1 MPLAGIF
8 EICVSNKKRFAP
20 AGRGEFVREKIMRYF
35 LRPSIA
41 AAAFLAA
48 SLAGQAPAQQSKPIR
63 IGVNTA
69 IQAQVGRDAI
79 DGVKMATD
87 EINAEGG
94 LLGRR
99 IEMIVADEGEAATDG
114 PKVGIAA
121 VNKLT
126 SDDHVDVL
134 IGGYDS
140 GVTLGELPHIARAK
154 TIFLGIGS
162 ASPAIQQKVQDD
174 YSRYKYIFRV
184 NPINSAKQSEALI
197 SFITGKLKGELGY
210 KRISIVGEN
219 AKWVQDMV
227 PDVKK
232 GAQAA
237 GIDVPI
243 AEFFDV
249 QTADFSP
256 LFAKVKDS
264 GSQYLILIVSHAA
277 SDVFVK
283 QWYDAKVP
291 VAIGGID
298 VKGMDANF
306 YDRVG
311 GKSIAE
317 VSANFVVRAP
327 LTPATI
333 PWWDKFV
340 SLYKRPPVYTAAGAY
355 AATHLYAEAVKR
367 AGSTKADA
375 VVKQLE
381 KTDYVGPAGRV
392 QFDANHDVKDGPGF
406 VNEIFVQW
414 QANGERVVVWPKELE
429 SGKMINPPW
438 LVQN

>member
-1 MPLAGIF
+1 
-8 EICVSNKKRFAP
+8 
-20 AGRGEFVREKIMRYF
+20 MRCF
-35 LRPSIA
+35 SIPSIA
-41 AAAFLAA
+41 AATLVLAA
-48 SLAGQAPAQQSKPIR
+48 GFSDRAVAQQSKPIR

-79 DGVKMATD
+79 DAVRMATD
-87 EINAEGG
+87 EINDKGG
-94 LLGRR
+94 LLGRK
-99 IEMIVADEGEAATDG
+99 IEMIVADEGEAASDG

-126 SDDHVDVL
+126 SEDHVDVL

-162 ASPAIQQKVQDD
+162 ASPAIQQKVKDD
-174 YSRYKYIFRV
+174 YDHYKYIFRV
-184 NPINSAKQSEALI
+184 NPINSAKQSQALI

-210 KRISIVGEN
+210 KKISIIGEN

-227 PDVKK
+227 PDIKK

-237 GIDVPI
+237 GMEVPI

-264 GSQYLILIVSHAA
+264 GSQYLIVIISHAA

-291 VAIGGID
+291 VPIGGID

-317 VSANFVVRAP
+317 VSANFVVRTP
-327 LTPATI
+327 LTPVTV
-333 PWWDKFV
+333 PWWDRFV

-355 AATHLYAEAVKR
+355 AATYLYAEAVQR
-367 AGSTKADA
+367 AGSAESDA
-375 VVKQLE
+375 VIKELE
-381 KTDYVGPAGRV
+381 KTDYVGPAGRI
-392 QFDANHDVKDGPGF
+392 QFDPTHDVKDGPGF

-414 QANGERVVVWPKELE
+414 QANGERVVVWPKELA

-438 LVQN
+438 LAQN

>member
-1 MPLAGIF
+1 MRQFLFPSMAVVVLA
-8 EICVSNKKRFAP
+8 
-20 AGRGEFVREKIMRYF
+20 
-35 LRPSIA
+35 
-41 AAAFLAA
+41 LAA
-48 SLAGQAPAQQSKPIR
+48 GSVDRAMAQQTKPIR

-79 DGVKMATD
+79 DSVKMAID
-87 EINAEGG
+87 EINAQGG
-94 LLGRR
+94 VLGRKF
-99 IEMIVADEGEAATDG
+99 EMIVADEGEAASDG

-126 SDDHVDVL
+126 SEDHVDVL

-162 ASPAIQQKVQDD
+162 ASPAIQQKVKDD
-174 YSRYKYIFRV
+174 YQHYKYIFRV
-184 NPINSAKQSEALI
+184 NPINSARQAQALI
-197 SFITGKLKGELGY
+197 SFITGKLKGDLGY
-210 KRISIVGEN
+210 KKISIIGEN

-227 PDVKK
+227 PEIKK
-232 GAQAA
+232 GAEAA
-237 GIDVPI
+237 GIEVPV

-264 GSQYLILIVSHAA
+264 GSQYLIVIISHGA

-291 VAIGGID
+291 VPIGGID

-306 YDRVG
+306 FDRVG
-311 GKSIAE
+311 GKSIDE
-317 VSANFVVRAP
+317 VSANFVLRAP
-327 LTPATI
+327 LTPVTV

-340 SLYKRPPVYTAAGAY
+340 SLNKRPPVYTAAGAY
-355 AATHLYAEAVKR
+355 AAVYIYTEAVKR
-367 AGSTKADA
+367 AASTETDA
-375 VVKQLE
+375 VVKKLE
-381 KTDYVGPAGRV
+381 KTA
-392 QFDANHDVKDGPGF
+392 
-406 VNEIFVQW
+406 E
-414 QANGERVVVWPKELE
+414 
-429 SGKMINPPW
+429 
-438 LVQN
+438 

>member
-1 MPLAGIF
+1 MKHVLLPSALLALLMVATG
-8 EICVSNKKRFAP
+8 P
-20 AGRGEFVREKIMRYF
+20 ADRV
-35 LRPSIA
+35 
-41 AAAFLAA
+41 
-48 SLAGQAPAQQSKPIR
+48 QAQQTNPIR

-79 DGVKMATD
+79 DSVKMAID
-87 EINAEGG
+87 EINAQGG
-94 LLGRR
+94 LLGRKL
-99 IEMIVADEGEAATDG
+99 EMVVADEGEAASDG

-126 SDDHVDVL
+126 SEDHVDVL

-162 ASPAIQQKVQDD
+162 ASPAITQKVKDD
-174 YSRYKYIFRV
+174 YDHYKYIFRV
-184 NPINSAKQSEALI
+184 NPINSARQSQALLG
-197 SFITGKLKGELGY
+197 FITGKLKGELGY
-210 KRISIVGEN
+210 NKLSIIGEN

-227 PDVKK
+227 PAIKK
-232 GAQAA
+232 GAQDA
-237 GIDVPI
+237 GMEVPL

-264 GSQYLILIVSHAA
+264 GSQYLLIIISHAA

-283 QWYDAKVP
+283 QWFDAKVP
-291 VAIGGID
+291 VPIGGID

-306 YDRVG
+306 FDRVG

-317 VSANFVVRAP
+317 VSANFVIRAP
-327 LTPATI
+327 LTPVTV

-340 SLYKRPPVYTAAGAY
+340 SLNKRPPVYTAAGSY
-355 AATHLYAEAVKR
+355 AATYIYADAVKR
-367 AGSTKADA
+367 AGTTETDA
-375 VVKQLE
+375 VIKQLE
-381 KTDYVGPAGRV
+381 KTDHVGPAGRV
-392 QFDANHDVKDGPGF
+392 QFDDRHDVKDGPGF
-406 VNEIFVQW
+406 VNLLFVQW
-414 QANGERVVVWPKELE
+414 QPDGSRAVVWPKELIT
-429 SGKMINPPW
+429 GKMINPPW
-438 LVQN
+438 LAQN

>member
-1 MPLAGIF
+1 M
-8 EICVSNKKRFAP
+8 KRFL
-20 AGRGEFVREKIMRYF
+20 F
-35 LRPSIA
+35 PSIA
-41 AAAFLAA
+41 VAMLALAA
-48 SLAGQAPAQQSKPIR
+48 DPADRVMAQQTKPIR

-79 DGVKMATD
+79 DSVKMAID
-87 EINAEGG
+87 EINAQGG
-94 LLGRR
+94 LLGRKL
-99 IEMIVADEGEAATDG
+99 EMVVADEGEAASDG

-126 SDDHVDVL
+126 SEDHVDVL

-162 ASPAIQQKVQDD
+162 ASPAITQKVKDD
-174 YSRYKYIFRV
+174 YDHYKYIFRV
-184 NPINSAKQSEALI
+184 NPINSARQSQALLG
-197 SFITGKLKGELGY
+197 FITGKLKGELGY
-210 KRISIVGEN
+210 NKLSIIGEN

-227 PDVKK
+227 PAIKK
-232 GAQAA
+232 GAQDA
-237 GIDVPI
+237 GMEVPL

-264 GSQYLILIVSHAA
+264 GSQYLLIIISHAA

-283 QWYDAKVP
+283 QWFDAKVP
-291 VAIGGID
+291 VPIGGID

-306 YDRVG
+306 FDRVG

-317 VSANFVVRAP
+317 VSANFVIRAP
-327 LTPATI
+327 LTPVTV

-340 SLYKRPPVYTAAGAY
+340 SLNKRPPVYTAAGSY
-355 AATHLYAEAVKR
+355 AATYIYADAVKR
-367 AGSTKADA
+367 AGTTETDA
-375 VVKQLE
+375 VIKELE
-381 KTDYVGPAGRV
+381 KTDHVGPAGRV
-392 QFDANHDVKDGPGF
+392 QFDDRHDVKDGPGF
-406 VNEIFVQW
+406 VNLLFVQW
-414 QANGERVVVWPKELE
+414 QPDGSRAVVWPKELIT
-429 SGKMINPPW
+429 GKMINPPW
-438 LVQN
+438 LAQN

>member
-1 MPLAGIF
+1 MKHVLLPSALLALLMVATG
-8 EICVSNKKRFAP
+8 P
-20 AGRGEFVREKIMRYF
+20 ADR
-35 LRPSIA
+35 A
-41 AAAFLAA
+41 
-48 SLAGQAPAQQSKPIR
+48 QAQQTNPIR

-79 DGVKMATD
+79 DSVKMAID
-87 EINAEGG
+87 EINTQGG
-94 LLGRR
+94 LLGRKL
-99 IEMIVADEGEAATDG
+99 EMVVADEGEAASDG

-126 SDDHVDVL
+126 SEDHVDVL

-162 ASPAIQQKVQDD
+162 ASPAITQKVKDD
-174 YSRYKYIFRV
+174 YDHYKYIFRV
-184 NPINSAKQSEALI
+184 NPINSARQSQALLG
-197 SFITGKLKGELGY
+197 FITGKLKGELGY
-210 KRISIVGEN
+210 NKISIIGEN

-227 PDVKK
+227 PAIKK
-232 GAQAA
+232 GAQDA
-237 GIDVPI
+237 GIEVPL

-264 GSQYLILIVSHAA
+264 GSQYLLIIISHAA

-283 QWYDAKVP
+283 QWFDAKVP
-291 VAIGGID
+291 VPIGGID

-306 YDRVG
+306 FDRVG

-317 VSANFVVRAP
+317 VSANFVIRAP
-327 LTPATI
+327 LTPVTV

-340 SLYKRPPVYTAAGAY
+340 SLNKRPPVYTAAGAY
-355 AATHLYAEAVKR
+355 AATYIYADAVKR
-367 AGSTKADA
+367 AGTTETDA
-375 VVKQLE
+375 VIKELE
-381 KTDYVGPAGRV
+381 KTDHVGPAGRV
-392 QFDANHDVKDGPGF
+392 QFDDRHDVKDGPGF
-406 VNEIFVQW
+406 VNLLFVQW
-414 QANGERVVVWPKELE
+414 QPDGSRAVVWPKELVT
-429 SGKMINPPW
+429 GKMINPPW
-438 LVQN
+438 LAQN

>member
-1 MPLAGIF
+1 LISS
-8 EICVSNKKRFAP
+8 V
-20 AGRGEFVREKIMRYF
+20 
-35 LRPSIA
+35 A
-41 AAAFLAA
+41 AAALVLAA
-48 SLAGQAPAQQSKPIR
+48 GFSDRALAQQSKSIR
-63 IGVNTA
+63 IGVHTA

-79 DGVKMATD
+79 DAVRMAID
-87 EINAEGG
+87 EINDKGG
-94 LLGRR
+94 LLGRK
-99 IEMIVADEGEAATDG
+99 IEMIVADEGEAASDG

-126 SDDHVDVL
+126 SEDHVDVL

-140 GVTLGELPHIARAK
+140 GVTLGELPHISRAK

-162 ASPAIQQKVQDD
+162 ASPAIQQKVKDD
-174 YSRYKYIFRV
+174 YDHYKYIFRV
-184 NPINSAKQSEALI
+184 NPINSAKQSQALI

-210 KRISIVGEN
+210 KKISIIGEN

-227 PDVKK
+227 PDIKK
-232 GAQAA
+232 GVQAA
-237 GIDVPI
+237 GMEVPI

-264 GSQYLILIVSHAA
+264 GSQYLIVIISHGA

-291 VAIGGID
+291 VPIGGID

-306 YDRVG
+306 FDRVG

-327 LTPATI
+327 LTPVTV

-355 AATHLYAEAVKR
+355 AATHLYAEAVQR
-367 AGSTKADA
+367 AGSAEPDA
-375 VVKQLE
+375 VIKALE
-381 KTDYVGPAGRV
+381 KTDYVGPAGRI
-392 QFDANHDVKDGPGF
+392 QFDPTHDVKDGPGF

-414 QANGERVVVWPKELE
+414 QPGGERVVVWPQELQ

>member
-1 MPLAGIF
+1 MRQYLFPATAVALLAFG
-8 EICVSNKKRFAP
+8 AADP
-20 AGRGEFVREKIMRYF
+20 
-35 LRPSIA
+35 A
-41 AAAFLAA
+41 AA
-48 SLAGQAPAQQSKPIR
+48 QQPIR

-69 IQAQVGRDAI
+69 IQVQVGRDAI
-79 DGVKMATD
+79 DSVKMAID
-87 EINAEGG
+87 EINAQGG
-94 LLGRR
+94 VLGRKL
-99 IEMIVADEGEAATDG
+99 EMIVADEGEAATEG

-126 SDDHVDVL
+126 SEDHVDVL

-140 GVTLGELPHIARAK
+140 GVTLGELPHISRAK

-162 ASPAIQQKVQDD
+162 ASPSITQKVKDD
-174 YSRYKYIFRV
+174 YEHYKYIFRV
-184 NPINSAKQSEALI
+184 HPINSARQSQALI

-210 KRISIVGEN
+210 KKISIIGEN

-227 PDVKK
+227 PNIKK
-232 GAQAA
+232 GAEAA
-237 GIDVPI
+237 GLEVPV

-264 GSQYLILIVSHAA
+264 GSQYLIVIISHGA

-291 VAIGGID
+291 VPIGGID

-306 YDRVG
+306 FDRVG

-327 LTPATI
+327 ITPVTVA
-333 PWWDKFV
+333 WWDKFI
-340 SLYKRPPVYTAAGAY
+340 STNKRPPVYTAPGAY
-355 AATHLYAEAVKR
+355 AATYIYVDAVKR
-367 AGSTKADA
+367 AGSTETEA
-375 VVKQLE
+375 VIKELE

-392 QFDANHDVKDGPGF
+392 QFDPNHDVKDGPGF
-406 VNEIFVQW
+406 VNTLFVQW
-414 QANGERVVVWPKELE
+414 QASGERAVVWPKELE
-429 SGKMINPPW
+429 TGKMINPPW
-438 LVQN
+438 LAQN